1 MRVSREGIDEI
12 KRRNDLAEVVTEHG
26 IELKRRG
33 KTLFGLCP
41 FHEEKT
47 ASFAVSREAGL
58 FHCFGCG
65 VGGDV
70 IGFVVRFHQVSFPE
84 ALKRLADRAGLT
96 HILQDGVRHP
106 ERASSGQASEGSR
119 DPSGHVQGGGPQGD
133 VALGGLRQAMAQ
145 RLHEKAA
152 TRYARFAAR
161 GGRP

>member
-41 FHEEKT
+41 FHQEKT
-47 ASFAVSREAGL
+47 GSFSVTREVGL

-65 VGGDV
+65 AGGDV
-70 IGFVVRFHQVSFPE
+70 IGFVVRFHQVAFPE
-84 ALKRLADRAGLT
+84 ALKRLADRAGLD
-96 HILQDGVRHP
+96 IEKLMEND
-106 ERASSGQASEGSR
+106 E
-119 DPSGHVQGGGPQGD
+119 
-133 VALGGLRQAMAQ
+133 GLRQAMAQ
-145 RLHEKAA
+145 RLREKAA
-152 TRYARFAAR
+152 TRYARLAAR

>member
-26 IELKRRG
+26 IELKKRG
-33 KTLFGLCP
+33 RTLFGLCP

-47 ASFAVSREAGL
+47 ASFGVSREAGL

-65 VGGDV
+65 AGGDV
-70 IGFVVRFHQVSFPE
+70 IGFVLRFHQLSFPE
-84 ALKRLADRAGLT
+84 ALKRLADRAGLD
-96 HILQDGVRHP
+96 LEKLMENSD
-106 ERASSGQASEGSR
+106 
-119 DPSGHVQGGGPQGD
+119 
-133 VALGGLRQAMAQ
+133 GLRQAMAQ

-152 TRYARFAAR
+152 TRYARLAAR

>member
-33 KTLFGLCP
+33 KTLFGLFP
-41 FHEEKT
+41 FHQEKT
-47 ASFAVSREAGL
+47 GSFSVSREAGL

-65 VGGDV
+65 AGGDV
-70 IGFVVRFHQVSFPE
+70 IGFVVRFHQLSFPE
-84 ALKRLADRAGLT
+84 ALRRLADRAGLELET
-96 HILQDGVRHP
+96 LMEND
-106 ERASSGQASEGSR
+106 E
-119 DPSGHVQGGGPQGD
+119 
-133 VALGGLRQAMAQ
+133 GLRQAMAR

-152 TRYARFAAR
+152 TRYARLASR

>member
-41 FHEEKT
+41 FHQEKT
-47 ASFAVSREAGL
+47 GSFSVSREAGL

-65 VGGDV
+65 AGGDV
-70 IGFVVRFHQVSFPE
+70 IGFVVRFHQLSFPE
-84 ALKRLADRAGLT
+84 ALRRLADRAGLELET
-96 HILQDGVRHP
+96 LMEND
-106 ERASSGQASEGSR
+106 E
-119 DPSGHVQGGGPQGD
+119 
-133 VALGGLRQAMAQ
+133 GLRQAMAR

-152 TRYARFAAR
+152 TRYARLAAR

>member
-26 IELKRRG
+26 IELKKRG
-33 KTLFGLCP
+33 RTLFGLCP

-47 ASFAVSREAGL
+47 ASLGVSREAGL

-65 VGGDV
+65 AGGDV
-70 IGFVVRFHQVSFPE
+70 IGFVVRFHQLSFPE
-84 ALKRLADRAGLT
+84 ALERLADRAGLELEKLMET
-96 HILQDGVRHP
+96 D
-106 ERASSGQASEGSR
+106 EGR
-119 DPSGHVQGGGPQGD
+119 
-133 VALGGLRQAMAQ
+133 RQAMAQ

-152 TRYARFAAR
+152 TRYARLAAR

>member
-12 KRRNDLAEVVTEHG
+12 KRRNDLAEVITEHG

-41 FHEEKT
+41 FHQEKT
-47 ASFAVSREAGL
+47 GSFAVSREAGL

-65 VGGDV
+65 AGGDV
-70 IGFVVRFHQVSFPE
+70 IGFVVRFHQLSFPE
-84 ALKRLADRAGLT
+84 ALRRLADRAGLE
-96 HILQDGVRHP
+96 L
-106 ERASSGQASEGSR
+106 ERLMENSE
-119 DPSGHVQGGGPQGD
+119 
-133 VALGGLRQAMAQ
+133 GLRQAMAQ

-152 TRYARFAAR
+152 TRYARLAAR

>member
-41 FHEEKT
+41 FHQEKT
-47 ASFAVSREAGL
+47 GSFAVSREAGL

-65 VGGDV
+65 AGGDV

-84 ALKRLADRAGLT
+84 ALKRLADRAGLE
-96 HILQDGVRHP
+96 LDGLM
-106 ERASSGQASEGSR
+106 ENSE
-119 DPSGHVQGGGPQGD
+119 
-133 VALGGLRQAMAQ
+133 GLRQAMAQ

-152 TRYARFAAR
+152 TRYARLAAR
-161 GGRP
+161 GGQS

>member
-41 FHEEKT
+41 FHQEKT
-47 ASFAVSREAGL
+47 PSFNVSREAGL

-65 VGGDV
+65 AGGDV
-70 IGFVVRFHQVSFPE
+70 IGFVVRFRQVSFPE
-84 ALKRLADRAGLT
+84 ALKRLTDRAGLE
-96 HILQDGVRHP
+96 LDRLM
-106 ERASSGQASEGSR
+106 ENNE
-119 DPSGHVQGGGPQGD
+119 
-133 VALGGLRQAMAQ
+133 GLRQAMAQ

-152 TRYARFAAR
+152 TRYARLAAR

>member
-26 IELKRRG
+26 IELKKRG
-33 KTLFGLCP
+33 RTLFGLCP
-41 FHEEKT
+41 FHQEKT
-47 ASFAVSREAGL
+47 ASFGVSREAGL

-65 VGGDV
+65 AGGDV

-84 ALKRLADRAGLT
+84 ALKRLADRAGLE
-96 HILQDGVRHP
+96 L
-106 ERASSGQASEGSR
+106 EGLMENGET
-119 DPSGHVQGGGPQGD
+119 PGE
-133 VALGGLRQAMAQ
+133 GLRQAMAQ

-152 TRYARFAAR
+152 TRYARLAAR

>member
-26 IELKRRG
+26 IDLKRRG

-41 FHEEKT
+41 FHQEKT
-47 ASFAVSREAGL
+47 GSFAVSREAGL

-65 VGGDV
+65 AGGDV

-84 ALKRLADRAGLT
+84 ALKRLADRAGLE
-96 HILQDGVRHP
+96 LEGLM
-106 ERASSGQASEGSR
+106 ENSETLGAR
-119 DPSGHVQGGGPQGD
+119 PQG
-133 VALGGLRQAMAQ
+133 ARAQGEGLRQAMAQ

-152 TRYARFAAR
+152 TRYARLASR
-161 GGRP
+161 GERP

>member
-33 KTLFGLCP
+33 RTLFGLCP
-41 FHEEKT
+41 FHQEKT

-65 VGGDV
+65 AGGDV

-84 ALKRLADRAGLT
+84 ALKRLADRAGLELEKLMENGET
-96 HILQDGVRHP
+96 PGARP
-106 ERASSGQASEGSR
+106 PGARA
-119 DPSGHVQGGGPQGD
+119 QGE
-133 VALGGLRQAMAQ
+133 GLRQAMAQ

-152 TRYARFAAR
+152 TRYARLAAR
-161 GGRP
+161 GERP

>member
-41 FHEEKT
+41 FHQEKT

-84 ALKRLADRAGLT
+84 ALKRLADRAGLE
-96 HILQDGVRHP
+96 L
-106 ERASSGQASEGSR
+106 EKLMENSE
-119 DPSGHVQGGGPQGD
+119 
-133 VALGGLRQAMAQ
+133 GLRQAMAQ

-152 TRYARFAAR
+152 TRYARLAAR

>member
-41 FHEEKT
+41 FHQEKT
-47 ASFAVSREAGL
+47 GSFSVSREAGL

-65 VGGDV
+65 AGGDV
-70 IGFVVRFHQVSFPE
+70 IGFVVRFHQLSFPE
-84 ALKRLADRAGLT
+84 ALRRLADRAGLELET
-96 HILQDGVRHP
+96 LMEND
-106 ERASSGQASEGSR
+106 E
-119 DPSGHVQGGGPQGD
+119 
-133 VALGGLRQAMAQ
+133 GLRQAMAR

-152 TRYARFAAR
+152 TRYARLAAR
-161 GGRP
+161 GERP

>member
-41 FHEEKT
+41 FHQEKT
-47 ASFAVSREAGL
+47 GSFAVSREAGL

-65 VGGDV
+65 AGGDV
-70 IGFVVRFHQVSFPE
+70 IGFVVRFHQLSFPE
-84 ALKRLADRAGLT
+84 ALRRLADRAGLE
-96 HILQDGVRHP
+96 LARLM
-106 ERASSGQASEGSR
+106 ENSEG
-119 DPSGHVQGGGPQGD
+119 
-133 VALGGLRQAMAQ
+133 LRHAMAQ

-152 TRYARFAAR
+152 TRYARLAAR

>member
-33 KTLFGLCP
+33 RTLFGLCP

-70 IGFVVRFHQVSFPE
+70 IGFVVRFHQVTFPE
-84 ALKRLADRAGLT
+84 ALKRLVDRAGLK
-96 HILQDGVRHP
+96 L
-106 ERASSGQASEGSR
+106 EGLMEN
-119 DPSGHVQGGGPQGD
+119 GETQGE
-133 VALGGLRQAMAQ
+133 GLRQAMAQ

-152 TRYARFAAR
+152 TRYARLAAR

>member
-26 IELKRRG
+26 IELKKRG

-41 FHEEKT
+41 FHQEKT
-47 ASFAVSREAGL
+47 GSFAVSREAGL

-65 VGGDV
+65 AGGDV

-84 ALKRLADRAGLT
+84 ALKRLADRAGLE
-96 HILQDGVRHP
+96 L
-106 ERASSGQASEGSR
+106 EKLMENSE
-119 DPSGHVQGGGPQGD
+119 
-133 VALGGLRQAMAQ
+133 GLRQAMAQ

-152 TRYARFAAR
+152 TRYARLAAR

>member
-41 FHEEKT
+41 FHQEKT
-47 ASFAVSREAGL
+47 PSFGVSREAGL

-70 IGFVVRFHQVSFPE
+70 IGFVCRFHQVSFRE
-84 ALKRLADRAGLT
+84 AVDRLAERAGIPLDE
-96 HILQDGVRHP
+96 HI
-106 ERASSGQASEGSR
+106 EA
-119 DPSGHVQGGGPQGD
+119 
-133 VALGGLRQAMAQ
+133 VAD
-145 RLHEKAA
+145 
-152 TRYARFAAR
+152 
-161 GGRP
+161 GRPA